1 MKEYWTIRLSN
12 TCGET
17 VRLIS
22 VDGHQFSSKGM
33 WVIFKS
39 AVSAKAALWTVRA
52 REVEFCPESRNKF
65 ILCHHTVKAKP
76 RGAKVGTWAWA
87 CEQMLAGKEVRMAG
101 SGRKYAI
108 ANGLIASHLDPYGWH
123 TLPGV
128 FTHMLR
134 GTEWRVVT

>member
-1 MKEYWTIRLSN
+1 MKEYWTIKNKNGTWWCRDNYFTSMKYYRGSYTHKIHALEAMVSIIN
-12 TCGET
+12 ECP
-17 VRLIS
+17 
-22 VDGHQFSSKGM
+22 GM
-33 WVIFKS
+33 EKLMFLVH
-39 AVSAKAALWTVRA
+39 V
-52 REVEFCPESRNKF
+52 
-65 ILCHHTVKAKP
+65 TVKTKP

-134 GTEWRVVT
+134 GTEWQVVT

>member
-1 MKEYWTIRLSN
+1 MKEYWTIKNTMNGLHLEDESGGIYSVRKAHWLKWESRSLALLKMAQLQILSPSSK
-12 TCGET
+12 
-17 VRLIS
+17 RLIL
-22 VDGHQFSSKGM
+22 V
-33 WVIFKS
+33 
-39 AVSAKAALWTVRA
+39 
-52 REVEFCPESRNKF
+52 
-65 ILCHHTVKAKP
+65 HHTVKTKP

-134 GTEWRVVT
+134 GTEWQVVT

>member
-1 MKEYWTIRLSN
+1 MKEYWTIKNKKSGSWWCRASCFTSQKHARGTYTHRVHALEAMISIIQDCPDIEKDV
-12 TCGET
+12 TL
-17 VRLIS
+17 VR
-22 VDGHQFSSKGM
+22 V
-33 WVIFKS
+33 
-39 AVSAKAALWTVRA
+39 
-52 REVEFCPESRNKF
+52 
-65 ILCHHTVKAKP
+65 TVKTKP

>member
-1 MKEYWTIRLSN
+1 MKEYWTIKNKKSGSWWCRASCFTSQKHARGTYTHRVHALEAMISIIQDCPDIEKDV
-12 TCGET
+12 TL
-17 VRLIS
+17 VR
-22 VDGHQFSSKGM
+22 V
-33 WVIFKS
+33 
-39 AVSAKAALWTVRA
+39 
-52 REVEFCPESRNKF
+52 
-65 ILCHHTVKAKP
+65 TVKTKP

-134 GTEWRVVT
+134 GTEWQVVT

>member
-1 MKEYWTIRLSN
+1 MKEYWTIKNKKSGSWWCRASCFTSQKHARGTYTHRVHALEAMISIIQDCPDIEKDV
-12 TCGET
+12 TL
-17 VRLIS
+17 VR
-22 VDGHQFSSKGM
+22 V
-33 WVIFKS
+33 
-39 AVSAKAALWTVRA
+39 
-52 REVEFCPESRNKF
+52 
-65 ILCHHTVKAKP
+65 TVKTKP
-76 RGAKVGTWAWA
+76 RGATVGTWAWA